1 MVLAYIADEQRFCSI
16 LFRAVNVFLQLM
28 RRLRQ
33 FVLSDTVFSCHA
45 VSIAPSEIEVVLCRD
60 LLLLATCD
68 SHALGSLAT
77 RRRLYLR
84 HLSIVGLKENGAAD
98 APSSFVQ

>member
-1 MVLAYIADEQRFCSI
+1 
-16 LFRAVNVFLQLM
+16 M

-60 LLLLATCD
+60 PLLLATCD

-84 HLSIVGLKENGAAD
+84 LYLRSNIWLLRDLHLSLPILELLAIRALQTTLIVACL
-98 APSSFVQ
+98 Q